1 MLMFNNLE
9 VALLIVYLQNVTA
22 TVIITIF
29 RFNVKLYETRTFD
42 RYGWGN
48 LQWRE
53 PDIWCR
59 QIYT

>member
-1 MLMFNNLE
+1 MFMFNNLE

-42 RYGWGN
+42 
-48 LQWRE
+48 
-53 PDIWCR
+53 
-59 QIYT
+59 